1 MKASGESASRE
12 IRSGDVA
19 LPKLLILFRSFSS
32 RISAAS
38 LTLGLVLVPSTTAL
52 AQTSTEGGFTLPQV
66 LSAPFPSELQ
76 AAPAQGRV
84 SWISDAEGRR
94 NLWIAELVQGKYV
107 ARQLTRYTSDDGVE
121 LGDVAWSADAQQ
133 IAYVRGGDF
142 EAPSKPA
149 ANPAMLPE
157 GVEQDIWLFSL
168 TSSAKPG
175 AATEPVKITSG
186 RSPLL
191 TRDGSALIY
200 LLNKQ
205 IWTIKLNSPSKPS
218 HSPSEQPRPEQL
230 LHTRGNIST
239 LRLSPDG
246 TRLAFES
253 DRDDHSFIG
262 VYDFATKSLIYLDP
276 STDGDIAPAWSP
288 DSTEIAF
295 IRTSSGNDDYL
306 FAPSRTAALP
316 WSIRI
321 ADVKSGRSQEIW
333 KAAAGQ
339 GSVFHS
345 LASDN
350 QLFWTAGNRIVFPSE
365 LDGWLHLYS
374 IAASGGP
381 ATLLTP
387 GAFEVEHAALSQDR
401 ATLVYSSNQ
410 EDIDRRHI
418 WKLAVSDP
426 SAIKPAHVT
435 SGEGIEVHPVIA
447 SDNKTVF
454 VLRSDTRLPMRAAE
468 VTDQGH
474 LTDLNPGSIPKDFPA
489 SQLVVPQQV
498 IFSAA
503 DGMMIHG
510 QLFLPPNAGSGK
522 HPALAF
528 FHGGSRR
535 QMLLGWHYM
544 QYYNNAYGMNQY
556 LASQGYVVLSVNY
569 RSGIGYGLNF
579 REALNYGAAGAS
591 EFNDVLGAGL
601 YLRNRSDVDP
611 ARIGSWGGSYG
622 GFLTALALA
631 RASDL
636 FAAGVDFHG
645 VHDWNI
651 ELGNWN
657 TEYDPGADPN
667 RSRVAY
673 ESSPI
678 SSVSTWRSPVLL
690 IHGDDDRNVQFSQ
703 TPKLAASLRK
713 QNVHVE
719 ELIFPDEIH
728 DFLLHRDWLRAYAAE
743 TDFFARY
750 LKH

>member
-1 MKASGESASRE
+1 MS
-12 IRSGDVA
+12 I
-19 LPKLLILFRSFSS
+19 
-32 RISAAS
+32 
-38 LTLGLVLVPSTTAL
+38 AL
-52 AQTSTEGGFTLPQV
+52 ALTASTIALGQNAAGSGFTLPQV

-94 NLWIAELVQGKYV
+94 NLWIAESLQGTYI
-107 ARQLTRYTSDDGVE
+107 ARQLTHYASDDGVE
-121 LGDVAWSADAQQ
+121 LGDVAWSQDAQQ

-142 EAPSKPA
+142 EATSKPA

-157 GVEQDIWLFSL
+157 GIEQNIWLFSL
-168 TSSAKPG
+168 GGTAKSI
-175 AATEPVKITSG
+175 ALLEPVQIASG
-186 RSPLL
+186 HSPVF
-191 TRDGSALIY
+191 TKDGSALIY
-200 LLNKQ
+200 LSNKQ
-205 IWTIKLNSPSKPS
+205 IWTIKLATSRPEDSS
-218 HSPSEQPRPEQL
+218 SDQPKPEQL
-230 LHTRGNIST
+230 LHTRGAIST

-262 VYDFATKSLIYLDP
+262 VYDFATKSLTYLDP
-276 STDGDIAPAWSP
+276 STDGDIAPTWSP
-288 DSTEIAF
+288 DSTQIAF
-295 IRTSSGNDDYL
+295 IRTSGGDDDYL
-306 FAPSRTAALP
+306 FAPRRAVPLP
-316 WSIRI
+316 WSIHV
-321 ADVKSGRSQEIW
+321 ADVKTGSSREIW
-333 KAAAGQ
+333 KAAPGQ
-339 GSVFHS
+339 GSAFHA

-350 QLFWTAGNRIVFPSE
+350 QLFWTAGDRIVFPSE
-365 LDGWLHLYS
+365 LDGWLHLYAVS
-374 IAASGGP
+374 ASGRQ
-381 ATLLTP
+381 ATRADPLTP
-387 GAFEVEHAALSQDR
+387 GEFEVEHTALSKDR

-410 EDIDRRHI
+410 EDIDRRHV
-418 WKLAVSDP
+418 WKLAVSDA
-426 SAIKPAHVT
+426 SVSKPMAVT
-435 SGEGIEVHPVIA
+435 SGEGIEVHPVVA
-447 SDNKTVF
+447 SDNRTVV
-454 VLRSDTRLPMRAAE
+454 VLRSDARLPMRVADVA
-468 VTDQGH
+468 DQGR
-474 LTDLNPGSIPKDFPA
+474 LSDINPDSIPKDFPA
-489 SQLVVPQQV
+489 SRLVVPQQV

-510 QLFLPPNAGSGK
+510 QLFLPPNAGEGK
-522 HPALAF
+522 HPALVF

-601 YLRNRSDVDP
+601 YLRNRADVDP
-611 ARIGSWGGSYG
+611 TRIGSWGGSYG
-622 GFLTALALA
+622 GYLTALALA

-657 TEYDPGADPN
+657 TAYDPSADPN

-678 SSVSTWRSPVLL
+678 SSTSTWRSPVLL
-690 IHGDDDRNVQFSQ
+690 IHGDDDRNVQFEQ
-703 TPKLAASLRK
+703 TPKLAAALRK
-713 QNVHVE
+713 ENVHVE

-728 DFLLHRDWLRAYAAE
+728 DFLLHRDWLHAYAAE

>member
-1 MKASGESASRE
+1 LSK
-12 IRSGDVA
+12 
-19 LPKLLILFRSFSS
+19 LPDPFRSFSIK
-32 RISAAS
+32 ISAA
-38 LTLGLVLVPSTTAL
+38 TLALLVLSSAAAR
-52 AQTSTEGGFTLPQV
+52 AQGSAEAGFTLPQV

-76 AAPAQGRV
+76 AAPALGRV

-94 NLWIAELVQGKYV
+94 NLWVAELVQGKYL
-107 ARQLTRYTSDDGVE
+107 ARQLTRYSSDDGVE

-142 EAPSKPA
+142 EATSKPA

-157 GVEQDIWLFSL
+157 GIEQDIWLFSL
-168 TSSAKPG
+168 SSSAKSG
-175 AATEPVKITSG
+175 AASEPVKIATG
-186 RSPLL
+186 RSPLF

-200 LLNKQ
+200 LANKQ
-205 IWTIKLNSPSKPS
+205 IWTIKLNPPSRS
-218 HSPSEQPRPEQL
+218 GHTPSEQPKPEQL
-230 LHTRGNIST
+230 LHTRGSIST

-262 VYDFATKSLIYLDP
+262 VYDFATKSLSYLDP
-276 STDGDIAPAWSP
+276 STDGDIAPVWSP
-288 DSTEIAF
+288 DSKYVAF
-295 IRTSSGNDDYL
+295 IRTMSGNDDYM
-306 FAPSRTAALP
+306 FAPSRTSALP
-316 WSIRI
+316 WSVRV
-321 ADVKSGRSQEIW
+321 ADVVTGRSQEIW

-339 GSVFHS
+339 GSVFHP
-345 LASDN
+345 LASEN
-350 QLFWTAGNRIVFPSE
+350 QLFWTAGDRIVFPSE
-365 LDGWLHLYS
+365 LDGWLHLY
-374 IAASGGP
+374 AVPSGGGS

-387 GAFEVEHAALSQDR
+387 GDFEVEHAALSENG

-410 EDIDRRHI
+410 NDIDRRHI
-418 WKLAVSDP
+418 WKLAVSD
-426 SAIKPAHVT
+426 ANAVKPAPVT
-435 SGEGIEVHPVIA
+435 SGEGIEVHPVVA
-447 SDNKTVF
+447 SDNSTIF

-468 VTDQGH
+468 VSGQGQPI
-474 LTDLNPGSIPKDFPA
+474 DLNPDSIPKDFPA
-489 SQLVVPQQV
+489 SRLVVPQQV
-498 IFSAA
+498 IFSSA

-510 QLFLPPNAGSGK
+510 QLFLPPNAGERK
-522 HPALAF
+522 HPALVF

-601 YLRNRSDVDP
+601 YLRNRTDVDP

-622 GFLTALALA
+622 GYLTALALA

-657 TEYDPGADPN
+657 TAYDPTADPN

-678 SSVSTWRSPVLL
+678 SSTSTWRSPVLL
-690 IHGDDDRNVQFSQ
+690 IHGDDDRNVQFEQ
-703 TPKLAASLRK
+703 TPKLATALRK
-713 QNVHVE
+713 ENVHVE